1 MDVLCGYPSI
11 NVGLDLTFR
20 ALHLKEEVKCH
31 LCDFTAV
38 WRPLLKAHK
47 IKVHCSNPNNGGE
60 PTQQP
65 KKRGRP
71 RKQQNYASSGNQI
84 VTGS

>member
-1 MDVLCGYPSI
+1 MTLHLNLIFNVVL
-11 NVGLDLTFR
+11 NNLTFR

-47 IKVHCSNPNNGGE
+47 IKVHCNPDSNL
-60 PTQQP
+60 TQP

-71 RKQQNYASSGNQI
+71 RKQQNNASSESPS

>member
-1 MDVLCGYPSI
+1 MLVFILP
-11 NVGLDLTFR
+11 VR
-20 ALHLKEEVKCH
+20 ALHLKEEVRCH

-47 IKVHCSNPNNGGE
+47 IKVHCSNPNGGE
-60 PTQQP
+60 PTQP

-71 RKQQNYASSGNQI
+71 RKQQNITSSENHI